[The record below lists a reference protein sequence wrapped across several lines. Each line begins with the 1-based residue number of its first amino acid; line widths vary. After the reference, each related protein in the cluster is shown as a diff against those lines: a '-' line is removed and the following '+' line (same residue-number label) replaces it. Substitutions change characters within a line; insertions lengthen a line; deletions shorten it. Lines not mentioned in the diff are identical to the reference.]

1 MDQQI
6 DENNIVFSQKIL
18 VWGKWTI
25 LDPKMVHPHNSG
37 SALRIFLKFCTGKG
51 GNRLMKVTLMVFTK
65 KNLFGANGSFQT

>member
-25 LDPKMVHPHNSG
+25 LDQKMVHPHNSG
-37 SALRIFLKFCTGKG
+37 SALRIFLKFCTVKG

>member
-37 SALRIFLKFCTGKG
+37 SALRIFLKFCTVKG
-51 GNRLMKVTLMVFTK
+51 GNRLMKVTLMVFPK

>member
-6 DENNIVFSQKIL
+6 DENDIVFSQKIL

-37 SALRIFLKFCTGKG
+37 SALRIFLKFCTVKG

>member
-37 SALRIFLKFCTGKG
+37 SALRIFLKFCTVKG

>member
-18 VWGKWTI
+18 VWSKWTI

-37 SALRIFLKFCTGKG
+37 SALRIFLKFCTVKG

-65 KNLFGANGSFQT
+65 KKLFGANRSFQT